1 MMKACQALNGLE
13 VGKAKMTESFNL
25 PCKAVI
31 HTCGPRYIDGAHNE
45 DEYLAAC
52 YWNSMA
58 LAYDYMRKNDME
70 SINIAFP
77 CISTGVNAYPNH
89 EACVIAIQT
98 VKRLMN
104 KFPETKAIHVC
115 FVCDKTEDY
124 MLYKEALRL
133 R

>member
-1 MMKACQALNGLE
+1 MISTLKGNISLLDFDLIVDPTNQQVLPMQGVSAQIFHQAGSEMMKACQALNGLE

-58 LAYDYMRKNDME
+58 LAYDYMRKNDM
-70 SINIAFP
+70 
-77 CISTGVNAYPNH
+77 
-89 EACVIAIQT
+89 
-98 VKRLMN
+98 
-104 KFPETKAIHVC
+104 
-115 FVCDKTEDY
+115 
-124 MLYKEALRL
+124 
-133 R
+133 

>member
-1 MMKACQALNGLE
+1 MISTLKGNISLLDFDLIVDPTNQQVLPMQGVSAQIFHQSGNEMMKACQALNGLE

-58 LAYDYMRKNDME
+58 LAYDYMQK
-70 SINIAFP
+70 
-77 CISTGVNAYPNH
+77 
-89 EACVIAIQT
+89 
-98 VKRLMN
+98 K
-104 KFPETKAIHVC
+104 
-115 FVCDKTEDY
+115 
-124 MLYKEALRL
+124 
-133 R
+133 